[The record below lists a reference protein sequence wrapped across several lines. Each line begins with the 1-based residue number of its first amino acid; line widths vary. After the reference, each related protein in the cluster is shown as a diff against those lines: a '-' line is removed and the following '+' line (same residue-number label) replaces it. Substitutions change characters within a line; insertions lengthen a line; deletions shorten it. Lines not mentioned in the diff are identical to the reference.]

1 MKMLDPILRAKALE
15 LLPDNHENDIGF
27 LLGLGRDFDAMLEGR
42 QYCRDI
48 YLNEFGYSV
57 HDFSPKD
64 LAIMWDGNDGW
75 GIFADNGLEWIDET
89 GNNLVFDTQAEAA
102 EYLDEVIAKELQK
115 EIEMNS
121 K

>member
-1 MKMLDPILRAKALE
+1 
-15 LLPDNHENDIGF
+15 
-27 LLGLGRDFDAMLEGR
+27 
-42 QYCRDI
+42 
-48 YLNEFGYSV
+48 
-57 HDFSPKD
+57 
-64 LAIMWDGNDGW
+64 MWDGNDGW

-89 GNNLVFDTQAEAA
+89 GNNLVFATEAEAA